1 MNLKTVFTANAIVAL
16 VFGLLFLVIPG
27 TGASIY
33 GVELSSAGLLVMRL
47 WGATIF
53 GYSVLTWLA
62 RNAEESEARKAIVT
76 SLFISWGIGFVVAL
90 IFQFQEVVNV
100 YGWVNVAIYLL
111 FTLGFGYFQF
121 VKS

>member
-16 VFGLLFLVIPG
+16 VFGLSFMIIPG
-27 TGASIY
+27 TVASLY
-33 GVELSSAGLLVMRL
+33 GNGLTDAGLYVARL
-47 WGATIF
+47 FGAVIF
-53 GYSVLTWLA
+53 GYCILTWLA

-76 SLFISWGIGFVVAL
+76 SLFISWGIGFVIAL
-90 IFQFQEVVNV
+90 IFTIQGVVNV
-100 YGWVNVAIYLL
+100 YGWVNVAFYLL